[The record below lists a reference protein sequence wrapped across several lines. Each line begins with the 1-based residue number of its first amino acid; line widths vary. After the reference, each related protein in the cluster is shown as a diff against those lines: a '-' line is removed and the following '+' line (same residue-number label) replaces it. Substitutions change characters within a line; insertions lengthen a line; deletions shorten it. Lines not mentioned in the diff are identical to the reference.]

1 MLMMA
6 GPGPVDEM
14 AVALE
19 RGFLIIGKVDA
30 GMAAVDENGI
40 EPLGSENIG
49 VGHLEAFQMG
59 TLKRFDGVV
68 ARSHGRF
75 LSLDLSSSGS
85 ESGQQA
91 R

>member
-1 MLMMA
+1 MMA
-6 GPGPVDEM
+6 GPGPVGEM
-14 AVALE
+14 TVAPE
-19 RGFLIIGKVDA
+19 GGFLVIGEVDT

-40 EPLGSENIG
+40 EPLDSKNIG